1 MLHYKHIFFDLDDT
15 FWDVRANQEAAQRE
29 LFATFGMA
37 DRFPDFDAYYGT
49 FREINQR
56 LWIEYRDGIV
66 DRETLRNQRF
76 VRLLASAG
84 IDDPRLAMEMSNEY
98 LRISPTFNTLMP
110 HSIETLEY
118 LHGKGYPMSLITNGF
133 NEVQFRKVEC
143 SGLGRFFQRITTS
156 EFAGIGKP
164 NPGIFEYAMRKA
176 EVGPGECIMVGD
188 DVYTDIYGSS
198 TVGMPSVFVN
208 PTGAEHD
215 QRPLHEVRSLRE
227 LKEIF

>member
-1 MLHYKHIFFDLDDT
+1 MKYKHLFFDLDDT
-15 FWDVRANQEAAQRE
+15 FWDVRSNQESAQRE
-29 LFATFGMA
+29 LFSVFGMA
-37 DRFPDFDAYYGT
+37 AHYPNFDTYYGT

-56 LWIEYRDGIV
+56 LWTEYRDGIV
-66 DRETLRNQRF
+66 NRETLRNQRF
-76 VRLLASAG
+76 VRLLESAG
-84 IDDPRLAMEMSNEY
+84 IRDERLAMDMSDEY
-98 LRISPTFNTLMP
+98 LRISPTFNALMP
-110 HSIETLEY
+110 HSKEVLEY
-118 LHGKGYPMSLITNGF
+118 LYDKGYPMSLITNGF

-143 SGLGRFFQRITTS
+143 SGLKKFFRRITTS

-176 EVGPGECIMVGD
+176 EVGPSECIMVGD

-208 PTGAEHD
+208 PAGAEHD
-215 QRPLHEVRSLRE
+215 QHPLHEVRSLLE

>member
-1 MLHYKHIFFDLDDT
+1 MKYKHLFFDLDDT
-15 FWDVRANQEAAQRE
+15 FWDVRSNQEAAQRE
-29 LFATFGMA
+29 LFVTFGMA
-37 DRFPDFDAYYGT
+37 DHFPDFETYYGT

-56 LWIEYRDGIV
+56 LWTEYRDGIV

-76 VRLLASAG
+76 VRLLAAAG
-84 IDDPRLAMEMSNEY
+84 IDDERRAMEMSDEY
-98 LRISPTFNTLMP
+98 LRISPTFNALMP
-110 HSIETLEY
+110 HSREVLEY
-118 LHGKGYPMSLITNGF
+118 LFDKGYAMSLITNGF
-133 NEVQFRKVEC
+133 NEVQFRKVEH
-143 SGLGRFFQRITTS
+143 SGLKPFFQRITTS

-176 EVGPGECIMVGD
+176 GVGVGECIMVGD

-208 PTGAEHD
+208 PKGIEHD
-215 QRPLHEVRSLRE
+215 QKPLHEVRSLLE